1 MDSREFHNALADDAS
16 FLVAAHELKTPL
28 SIIRQLSLTLNDK
41 DIQLDEGEA
50 KRISAQIDLT
60 TERALRLVT
69 DLTKV
74 AKLEDAM
81 FQLEPINTRRICND
95 IVNDMREVYKLHGRN
110 LILKPT
116 NYNRNQNLLALA
128 NYDLLRAIL
137 LNFSDNALYSSTEK
151 ANVEVS
157 VQNVKN
163 NIRISVRDYGESLP
177 LSIWRS
183 IKKQNCQPVAASSR
197 PQSSGLGIYIAHN
210 FAQAMNGEIGVIRH
224 RNGNTFYVDLM
235 PSEQLSLV

>member
-1 MDSREFHNALADDAS
+1 MDSREFHNALANDAS

-28 SIIRQLSLTLNDK
+28 SIIRQLSLTLSDRE
-41 DIQLDEGEA
+41 IQLGESEVR
-50 KRISAQIDLT
+50 RISAQIDLT

-81 FQLEPINTRRICND
+81 FQLEPINARRICSD
-95 IVNDMREVYKLHGRN
+95 IVDDMSEAYRLNGRN
-110 LILKPT
+110 LILKPA
-116 NYNRNQNLLALA
+116 NYNKNHSLLALA

-137 LNFSDNALYSSTEK
+137 LNFSDNALYSSVEK
-151 ANVEVS
+151 TNVEVS
-157 VQNVKN
+157 VQSIKN
-163 NIRISVRDYGESLP
+163 SIRISVRDYGESLP

-224 RNGNTFYVDLM
+224 RDGNTFYVDLM
-235 PSEQLSLV
+235 SSEQLSLL